1 MNPVHGRPPTRRPTS
16 RAYWELKAE
25 QVMNRVFA
33 QEPPIDVEVIE
44 AAAAIG
50 SAEPGPASA
59 LDQEQQFPPMRVRQP
74 SGGPL
79 TMAAWIGVL
88 GLVGCAVAG
97 WGLWLKQG
105 QVLQQERAMLLVE
118 RLRHLNP
125 APTTAAAQPAGQ
137 QAAGTGPELPPP
149 PPDEPWMQQL
159 ETLPAGS
166 GAAPQ
171 PLRVPVSGR
180 LGAPAP
186 QATRPGPN
194 RAGVGEQAELPQLM
208 GVIQSPGR
216 RASAIFQVQGN
227 SISTTVGERIGSSG
241 WRLRSAAGDTAILE
255 RGGEQREISI
265 GSGF

>member
-1 MNPVHGRPPTRRPTS
+1 
-16 RAYWELKAE
+16 
-25 QVMNRVFA
+25 MNRVFA

-44 AAAAIG
+44 GAAAIG
-50 SAEPGPASA
+50 SAEPGPTSA
-59 LDQEQQFPPMRVRQP
+59 LDLEQQLPPMRVRQP

-125 APTTAAAQPAGQ
+125 APTSAAAQPAGQ

-159 ETLPAGS
+159 EALPSGS

-180 LGAPAP
+180 LGGPAP
-186 QATRPGPN
+186 QAARPGPN
-194 RAGVGEQAELPQLM
+194 RAAVEEQAELPQLM

-216 RASAIFQVQGN
+216 RASAILQVQGN
-227 SISTTVGERIGSSG
+227 SISATVGEWIGSSG

-265 GSGF
+265 GNGF